1 MTTPKTIDGFT
12 GDYRFLSNFY
22 PCKVR
27 YLGQEFPSVEH
38 AFQSAK
44 ATNSADRER
53 VRRCLTP
60 KDAKRLGRVIKLRED
75 WESVKIAHME
85 MFVAEKFND
94 PELRQWLLATG
105 DAELIEGNSWGDVE
119 WGMVKRDGYWR
130 GNNHLGRILM
140 RVRNLVQAEAENA
153 K

>member
-1 MTTPKTIDGFT
+1 MTKTIDSFT

-27 YLGQEFPSVEH
+27 YLGQEFQSVEH
-38 AFQSAK
+38 AFQAAK
-44 ATNSADRER
+44 ATSSVDRER
-53 VRRCLTP
+53 VRKCLTP

-85 MFVAEKFND
+85 MFIEEKFKE

-105 DAELIEGNSWGDVE
+105 DAKLIEANGWGDAF
-119 WGMVKRDGYWR
+119 WGQYNGR
-130 GNNHLGRILM
+130 GENHLGRILM
-140 RVRNLVQAEAENA
+140 RVRSRIRQETETPQ
-153 K
+153 